1 MFWVANIYFPMLCF
15 VPIKNSVTSLTLK
28 DREKENT
35 SYNPNETTVNT
46 LLNFMQPFCFHVFKI
61 FARIFYYRDLLCTAM
76 IVESIPAT
84 L

>member
-1 MFWVANIYFPMLCF
+1 MTKLPIRIYEMVLKKQWIMFWVANIYFPMLCF

-46 LLNFMQPFCFHVFKI
+46 LLNFMQPFCFPCF
-61 FARIFYYRDLLCTAM
+61 
-76 IVESIPAT
+76 
-84 L
+84 